1 MSENKFNNIFQID
14 PKIHETWK
22 NKIFLTF
29 DIDWAHDEV
38 ILDLLELISK
48 YQVNTTWF
56 VTHYTN
62 LLRILEADT
71 RIELGLHPNFNY
83 LLSGGGGLEE
93 SSISVIQKVKELVP
107 TATSIRSHSLVQS
120 ERLIDQFLDNGFKR
134 ICNLFIP
141 YKNDMCV
148 SPFYLWNGAII
159 VPHQFQDNASL
170 RMNEEFTQIDSFN
183 TGFHVFD
190 FHPIHVF
197 LNTESLERY
206 EQTRSLHN
214 NPKELIKHRYEG
226 YGTRNRLLD
235 LLKLAKKI

>member
-1 MSENKFNNIFQID
+1 LSENKFNNIFHID
-14 PKIHETWK
+14 PKIHESWK

-38 ILDLLELISK
+38 ILDSYELICK

-62 LLRILEADT
+62 LLRTLEIDR
-71 RIELGLHPNFNY
+71 RIELGIHPNFNY
-83 LLSGGGGLEE
+83 LLSGGGGGE
-93 SSISVIQKVKELVP
+93 SSSVIQKAKELVP

-120 ERLIDQFLDNGFKR
+120 EKLIDQFLDHGFMR

-141 YKNDMCV
+141 YKNDMRV
-148 SPFYLWNGAII
+148 SPFNLWNGAII

-170 RMNEEFTQIDSFN
+170 RMNEEFIQVDSFN
-183 TGFHVFD
+183 AGFHVFD

-206 EQTRSLHN
+206 ENTRSLHN